1 MEGSSSETSK
11 SVKGKHKCKKGRE
24 LLKFIPSVADR
35 LRNVANCCY
44 CGAIK
49 FYSKTNYIWLRWFY
63 LDKAL
68 AKRNKGI
75 STFRNDSSKSL
86 PLYFHNTEHEIENHI
101 STCPCLSEDLIG
113 KCVKYL
119 DQNPYA
125 RFFRYLRDVPV
136 LDNYKI
142 ILKTIHGQDQRVS
155 QVATI
160 WINGEDNED
169 YGTRSIEVKTHNNE
183 SKSVQY
189 YFGCYDPLHYPLMFP
204 FGELGWHQAKKS
216 YNPKFVS
223 VREYYAYKLEI
234 SPRDKSCF
242 MKNAREV
249 IHHHSQIL

>member
-1 MEGSSSETSK
+1 MFRPYVRSYNNVFSFTS
-11 SVKGKHKCKKGRE
+11 
-24 LLKFIPSVADR
+24 IPLV
-35 LRNVANCCY
+35 LN
-44 CGAIK
+44 
-49 FYSKTNYIWLRWFY
+49 
-63 LDKAL
+63 
-68 AKRNKGI
+68 
-75 STFRNDSSKSL
+75 SKSL
-86 PLYFHNTEHEIENHI
+86 PLYFHNTEHEIENRI

-142 ILKTIHGQDQRVS
+142 ILQTIHGQDQRVS

-169 YGTRSIEVKTHNNE
+169 YGTRSIEVKTYNNE

-204 FGELGWHQAKKS
+204 FGELGWHQVVFHIIVNYFLFLLQYWERNLITQS
-216 YNPKFVS
+216 SFQ
-223 VREYYAYKLEI
+223 LENI
-234 SPRDKSCF
+234 
-242 MKNAREV
+242 MLTN
-249 IHHHSQIL
+249 